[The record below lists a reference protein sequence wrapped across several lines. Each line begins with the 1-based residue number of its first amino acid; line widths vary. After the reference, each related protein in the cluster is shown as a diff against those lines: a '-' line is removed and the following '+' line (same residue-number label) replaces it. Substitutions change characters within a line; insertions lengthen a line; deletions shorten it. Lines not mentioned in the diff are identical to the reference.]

1 MIEANDLIREFESL
15 IGAALAVPDEYRLT
29 LSSFCLEM
37 TARTPQPALVREAH
51 LVASINKKLK
61 LNAAPMNQFL
71 SECAKFRCFFNARL
85 KDQIAEAFDYGD
97 ADILHATLRGIE
109 LPEDFVD
116 AHFRPLS
123 RDQTLAALQR
133 ELRETINKRTK
144 LPDPALTQP
153 LLLSLLGGFAY
164 NYFARHDVHNLF
176 DPLENSLDYE
186 EEYWKR
192 LHVHAESLFERD
204 NSLTILHDTISA
216 TKADYEELLA
226 DNFTRVSRAYD
237 DLNNHG
243 FLIIILEA
251 LDEGARDTQWNL
263 CSDLI
268 LFAEKHRSVE
278 LQKGYFQYRKIA
290 EVTSSY
296 IGGIKQDEA
305 RFERANEGFTY
316 RDTLVTFPDD
326 GECGRPTLVLIFQ
339 KNERD
344 ETVLPC
350 PACRSHRVNGNS
362 YSSFGVKSWE
372 CQNWICPDRSMSNR
386 GKRFSFLSLLMNKA
400 ISPENEIP
408 VSLVRRWS
416 RDVIY
421 CANVAEIIEMAVSFY
436 SLRSDSIT
444 VAETLNICPNYMGRN
459 IVAYS
464 PPQPEREI
472 VARFNADPF
481 FSRFLINK
489 NIVAST
495 SQSPNLGDARHKVFC
510 GDSFDVLSH
519 FEEFT
524 IDGAV
529 TSPPYYNAR
538 EYSQWDN
545 IYCYMY
551 DMYNNACAVFRSL
564 KKGGFYLYNIFDY
577 FDNENSI
584 ALSAMGK
591 KRLILSSLTVA
602 AFRKAGFTLQ
612 GNIVWDKGEIE
623 GKRGFNGGNYS
634 PYYQAPFNCWE
645 HILIFRKPGPGN
657 VVRFPSIIR
666 QQPVMKFRNG
676 VNTHGHTAPFPEA
689 IPDILISNIPKGGVV
704 LDPYAGSLTT
714 GRAAEA
720 AGRIGVSIE
729 RSYEYC
735 KLGIAMRSGII
746 VPSAAN
752 S

>member
-15 IGAALAVPDEYRLT
+15 IGAALTVPDEYRLT
-29 LSSFCLEM
+29 LTSFCLEM
-37 TARTPQPALVREAH
+37 TARTPQPGLVREAH

-71 SECAKFRCFFNARL
+71 SECAKFRCFFNTRL

-97 ADILHATLRGIE
+97 ADVLHAALRGIE

-116 AHFRPLS
+116 AHFHPLS

-204 NSLTILHDTISA
+204 NSLTILHNTIPA
-216 TKADYEELLA
+216 AKADYEVLLA
-226 DNFTRVSRAYD
+226 DNFTRISRAYD

-243 FLIIILEA
+243 FLIIVLEA

-296 IGGIKQDEA
+296 IEGIREDEA

-326 GECGRPTLVLIFQ
+326 GECGKPTLVLIFQ

-421 CANVAEIIEMAVSFY
+421 YVNVADIIEMAVSFY
-436 SLRSDSIT
+436 SLRSDSIA

-459 IVAYS
+459 IFVYS

-481 FSRFLINK
+481 FSRFLVNK
-489 NIVAST
+489 NSVAS
-495 SQSPNLGDARHKVFC
+495 SNPSPNLGDARHKVFC
-510 GDSFDVLSH
+510 GDSFEVLSS
-519 FEEFT
+519 FDEFT

-564 KKGGFYLYNIFDY
+564 KQGGFYLYNIFDY

-657 VVRFPSIIR
+657 VVRFPSILR

-689 IPDILISNIPKGGVV
+689 IPDILISNIPEGGVV

-735 KLGIAMRSGII
+735 KLGLSMRSGII
-746 VPSAAN
+746 VPSAVN